1 MCEGLAEVAP
11 YLSLKPSNGVEGIVG
26 EREPDGRAKTALALL
41 RLAPSLSRFSMAYDW
56 LKGVADE
63 YDVIVIGSGLG
74 GLTGANV
81 LAKAGHRVLLLEHHY
96 QFGGLATWFT
106 RKGGHIF
113 DISLHGFPSGM
124 LKSCRKYWTKEIAD
138 SIVQLKDIRFVN
150 PQMDVWTTFTRED
163 YTRVLVEQFKL
174 PREQVEAFYDHL
186 RAMNYYD
193 NNPETT
199 GEMLARFF
207 PGREDVHRL
216 LMEPISYANGSN
228 FDDPA
233 ITFGIVFSNFMGAG
247 VYTFRGGSDLLIE
260 KMTDELK
267 KNGVELRK
275 KVLVDKILVE
285 ERDGR
290 KVACGIVAGNG
301 RVIRAKAVLSNANIK
316 NTIFRLAGEENFP
329 ADFVEQA
336 KAVRINTS
344 SCQVYLG
351 IRKGETI
358 PHIGDLV
365 FTSAAPKYSN
375 EELTD
380 LHTTSRTFSVYYPDT
395 RPGSDRYT
403 VVASL
408 NGRYPE
414 WKALSDEEYEKH
426 KERLIEE
433 SIVALENFIPG
444 VREKIDWKEAATP
457 RTIERYTTHMSGTSF
472 GTKFEGLPVS
482 MSLSEKLPGL
492 YHAGSVGIIM
502 SGWLGTINYGVITAN
517 KIDQYVRAQKRAND
531 SADSGAIKAANV

>member
-1 MCEGLAEVAP
+1 
-11 YLSLKPSNGVEGIVG
+11 
-26 EREPDGRAKTALALL
+26 
-41 RLAPSLSRFSMAYDW
+41 MAYDW

-113 DISLHGFPSGM
+113 DISLHGFPAGM
-124 LKSCRKYWTKEIAD
+124 IKSCRRYWTKEIAD
-138 SIVQLKDIRFVN
+138 SIEQLKDIRFVN
-150 PQMDVWTTFTRED
+150 PQMDVWTTFTRDD
-163 YTRVLVEQFKL
+163 YTRVLVEQFRI
-174 PREQVEAFYDHL
+174 PRAQVEAFYEHL

-193 NNPETT
+193 NNTETT
-199 GEMLARFF
+199 GRMFERFF
-207 PGREDVHRL
+207 PGRPDVHRL

-233 ITFGIVFSNFMGAG
+233 ITYGIVFSNFMGSG
-247 VYTFRGGSDLLIE
+247 VFTFRGGSDLLIE
-260 KMTDELK
+260 KMCAELR

-275 KVLVDKILVE
+275 KVLVEKILVE
-285 ERDGR
+285 ERTGPDGVKR
-290 KVACGIVAGNG
+290 KTACGIVVKTGAGEAGGAGG
-301 RVIRAKAVLSNANIK
+301 RVIRARAILSNANIH
-316 NTIFRLAGEENFP
+316 NTIFRLAGADNFP
-329 ADFVEQA
+329 PDFVEQA
-336 KAVRINTS
+336 RGVRVNTS

-365 FTSAAPKYSN
+365 FTSDAPAYSN
-375 EELTD
+375 AELTD

-395 RPGSDRYT
+395 RPGAPAPRYT

-408 NGRYPE
+408 NGRYPDWE
-414 WKALSDEEYEKH
+414 KMDDATYEKH
-426 KERLIEE
+426 KRRLIDE
-433 SIVALENFIPG
+433 SVAALERFIPG
-444 VREKIDWKEAATP
+444 VRAKIDWMEAATP
-457 RTIERYTTHMSGTSF
+457 RTIERYTRHHQGASF

-482 MSLSEKLPGL
+482 MNLSEKLPGL

-517 KIDQYVRAQKRAND
+517 KIDSYLHGLKTQVCAPR
-531 SADSGAIKAANV
+531 